1 VYPSVAV
8 TLAAAMNGRQK
19 MALKE
24 LYPIPDIDPVWSV
37 PQGFEAAFDWRFD
50 EGRSHMMHLYQKGK
64 DMQWDALGRIDW
76 DQDLDPDN
84 PMQMP
89 DELSFLFHT
98 PMWAKMSAK
107 ERAEVRRHFQAWTIS
122 QFLQGEQAA
131 MICAAKI
138 VQQVPD
144 LDAKFYAST
153 QVMDE
158 ARHVEAYK
166 KLLEKIDL
174 AYPMTKPLQT
184 LVDQALRDS
193 RWDMTYLAMQVVI
206 EGLAL
211 AAFGNIREYSRNRLT
226 QQVNAYVMQD
236 ESRHVAFGRLA
247 LRDYYP
253 HLTEA
258 ERNEREEFLVEACYH
273 MRDRFEQRETFAI
286 LGLPVEECVRL
297 QNDSDY
303 MRIFRTM
310 LFQRIVPIVRDI
322 GLWSDKIQNAYR
334 EMGVMGFAETDYAAL
349 SAEDNR
355 RAEELD
361 AESRQRREAYVRET
375 AALGAAAI
383 AAE

>member
-1 VYPSVAV
+1 M
-8 TLAAAMNGRQK
+8 T
-19 MALKE
+19 ALRD
-24 LYPIPDIDPVWSV
+24 LYPIPDIDPVWTV
-37 PQGFEAAFDWRFD
+37 PQNYDAAFDWRYD
-50 EGRSHMMHLYQKGK
+50 DGRRQMMHLYQKGK
-64 DMQWDALGRIDW
+64 DMQWDAISRIDW
-76 DQDLDPDN
+76 EEELDPDN
-84 PMQMP
+84 PMGLNDQ
-89 DELSFLFHT
+89 LSGIYYT
-98 PMWAKMSAK
+98 PIWAKMSEK
-107 ERAEVRRHFQAWTIS
+107 EKGWARRNFQAWTIS
-122 QFLQGEQAA
+122 QFMQGEQAA
-131 MICAAKI
+131 LICAAKI

-166 KLLEKIDL
+166 KLLEKFGV

-211 AAFGNIREYSRNRLT
+211 AAFNNIRDTATNRLA

-236 ESRHVAFGRLA
+236 ESRHVAFGRLT

-253 HLTEA
+253 HLSQK
-258 ERNEREEFLVEACYH
+258 EREEREEFLVEACYH
-273 MRDRFEQRETFAI
+273 MRDRFEARETYEI
-286 LGLPVEECVRL
+286 LGLPVEECVKA
-297 QNDSDY
+297 QNDSGY
-303 MRIFRTM
+303 MKLFRTM

-322 GLWSDKIQNAYR
+322 GLWSDKIQAAYA
-334 EMGVMGFAETDYAAL
+334 EMGVLNFAETDYEAL
-349 SAEDNR
+349 MKDDNA

-361 AESRQRREAYVRET
+361 EINKEKRRAYIADV
-375 AALGAAAI
+375 AALGARGTM

>member
-1 VYPSVAV
+1 
-8 TLAAAMNGRQK
+8 
-19 MALKE
+19 MALSD
-24 LYPIPDIDPVWSV
+24 LYPIPDVDPVWTV
-37 PQGFEAAFDWRFD
+37 PQGFETAFDWRFD
-50 EGRSHMMHLYQKGK
+50 DGRRHMMHLYQKGK
-64 DMQWDALGRIDW
+64 DMQWDALKRVDW
-76 DQDLDPDN
+76 DEEIDPEN
-84 PMQMP
+84 PMQLP
-89 DELSFLFHT
+89 DELSGLYYT
-98 PMWAKMSAK
+98 PIWQKASRK
-107 ERAEVRRHFQAWTIS
+107 EQAEMRRHFQAWTIS

-144 LDAKFYAST
+144 IDAKFYAST

-158 ARHVEAYK
+158 ARHVEVYK
-166 KLLEKIDL
+166 KFLEKFDL

-211 AAFGNIREYSRNRLT
+211 AAFGNIRDTSKNRLT

-253 HLTEA
+253 HLTDK
-258 ERNEREEFLVEACYH
+258 ERAEREEFLVEACYH
-273 MRDRFEQRETFAI
+273 MRDRFEQRETYEI
-286 LGLPVEECVRL
+286 LGLDVEECVRL
-297 QNDSDY
+297 QNESGY
-303 MRIFRTM
+303 MKLFRTM

-322 GLWSDKIQNAYR
+322 GLWSDKIKAAYAD
-334 EMGVMGFAETDYAAL
+334 MGVLNFADTDQAAL
-349 SAEDNR
+349 VEEDNR
-355 RAEELD
+355 RAEEFD
-361 AESRQRREAYVRET
+361 EEQRRQRTAYVDSVI
-375 AALGAAAI
+375 ADGARVI